1 MKKNESQIL
10 VIWMNSQKK
19 IQVLPGI

>member
-1 MKKNESQIL
+1 MKENESQIL
-10 VIWMNSQKK
+10 VIWMISQKK